1 MFSDKFSDFC
11 NHYINAELEPFAIKF
26 LKFLV
31 LEKNIESISKTEKI
45 TEKIFD
51 NFFDVHEIFE
61 NILAYK
67 KLQDIPTNQNKNNLR
82 KKI

>member
-11 NHYINAELEPFAIKF
+11 KHYINAELEPFAIKF

-45 TEKIFD
+45 LD

>member
-45 TEKIFD
+45 LD

-67 KLQDIPTNQNKNNLR
+67 KLQDIPTNKNKNNLR